1 MKISKSRL
9 QQIIR
14 EEVSRVI
21 QERVGGSEQ
30 YEEGYPSIEAL
41 EMMRVSDAADMVADE
56 YGIPFDRDTP
66 GAFIQSMID
75 AYLVN
80 VNMHSDDLK
89 PGAEEIDQTLLAAA
103 VVSVSSP
110 GTTSGKKMTED
121 EAEIFLGHG
130 SLTPHYDPDAGDF
143 SVSTMSD
150 RKNSMEWM

>member
-41 EMMRVSDAADMVADE
+41 EMMRVSDAADMVANE
-56 YGIPFDRDTP
+56 YGIPFDRDAP

-75 AYLVN
+75 AFLAHPSL
-80 VNMHSDDLK
+80 HSEDLE
-89 PGAEEIDQTLLAAA
+89 PGAEEIDQVLL
-103 VVSVSSP
+103 SSIIMSISKP
-110 GTTSGKKMTED
+110 GSTSGERMTED
-121 EAEIFLGHG
+121 EVEIFLGHG

-143 SVSTMSD
+143 SVPTMSD